1 MGTAIENAATYAFLY
16 ASILDIYSSLV
27 LQNNA
32 EPDKVPKKFTRII
45 VHTAWKLCD
54 IIIELNR

>member
-16 ASILDIYSSLV
+16 GSILDIWSTLV

-32 EPDKVPKKFTRII
+32 EPDKLPQNS
-45 VHTAWKLCD
+45 L
-54 IIIELNR
+54 E

>member
-45 VHTAWKLCD
+45 MHTA
-54 IIIELNR
+54 